1 MILLAANQ
9 YAWQMA
15 IATFFIV
22 VLFAAGVWLIRKMK
36 DWVA

>member
-1 MILLAANQ
+1 MILLAANT

-15 IATFFIV
+15 IATFIIV

>member
-1 MILLAANQ
+1 MILLAANS

-15 IATFFIV
+15 LATFIIV